1 MPAPAAAP
9 HPAPLTRSSRPRRR
23 RGSVLIVALLL
34 AALIALSLG
43 TYLNLNLNSSRL
55 ARRSFNGFAAL
66 NLAETGAEEA
76 VWSFNRAQ
84 AGDAAA
90 WSGWTDNGTSAWRKF
105 TDFQLGG
112 GATGWVKVY
121 VDTFKPGANA
131 RPKIYA
137 QSAAGGENDSAA
149 VRLLEVTLRR
159 RSLFAGG
166 LVAKDTIVFAGAVS
180 SVDSWDSDPDRNP
193 ATAPVPYSTGVR
205 RDNGSVGS
213 VSVGTGAV
221 LVNQA
226 SIWGYVATG
235 GAAPEVGSGGTVRGA
250 DTPTGVSVDPRRV
263 STDFSAAFDA
273 VAAPEDTVF
282 IGTLPAALGT
292 PGAKTRW
299 NTPRIFLTG
308 RQTLTIQGDVTLVLT
323 AATGDAV
330 SVTGNAELIVA
341 PGASLTLYV
350 SADVKLGG
358 NGVTNTNAQPVSLQL
373 YGVSTSPGGQNFQIA
388 GNGSL
393 KGVVYAPNGDVTLNG
408 NGDIMGSVVARS
420 IRLTGNAAFHYDEA
434 LAERDSNQPF
444 SISKWRELTSAAD
457 RESVGRRFEGW

>member
-1 MPAPAAAP
+1 
-9 HPAPLTRSSRPRRR
+9 
-23 RGSVLIVALLL
+23 VLIVALLL

-84 AGDAAA
+84 AGDSAA

-105 TDFQLGG
+105 TDFQFGS
-112 GATGWVKVY
+112 GATGTVKVY
-121 VDTFKPGANA
+121 VDVFRPGANA
-131 RPKIYA
+131 RPKVYT
-137 QSAAGGENDSAA
+137 QAAVGGENDSAS

-180 SVDSWDSDPDRNP
+180 SVDSWNSDPDRNA
-193 ATAPVPYSTGVR
+193 ATAPVPYSAAVR
-205 RDNGSVGS
+205 RDHGSVGS

-235 GAAPEVGSGGTVRGA
+235 GAAPAVGTHGSVRGA
-250 DTPTGVSVDPRRV
+250 DTATGVAVDPRRV
-263 STDFSAAFDA
+263 STDFSASFDT
-273 VAAPEDTVF
+273 VAAPTDTVF
-282 IGTLPAALGT
+282 VAALPAVLGT
-292 PGAKTRW
+292 AGTRTRW

-308 RQTLTIQGDVTLVLT
+308 RQTLTIEGDVTLVLT

-330 SVTGNAELIVA
+330 SITGNAELIVA
-341 PGASLTLYV
+341 RGASLTLYV

-358 NGVTNTNAQPVSLQL
+358 NGVTNTNVQPVSLQI
-373 YGVSTSPGGQNFQIA
+373 YGTSGSPGGQTLQIA

-393 KGVVYAPNGDVTLNG
+393 NGVVYAPNGDVSLNG

-420 IRLTGNAAFHYDEA
+420 IRLTGNAAFHFDES
-434 LAERDSNQPF
+434 LAERDTNQPF
-444 SISKWRELTSAAD
+444 SISKWRELTTAAD
-457 RESVGRRFEGW
+457 RAAVSPRFEGW